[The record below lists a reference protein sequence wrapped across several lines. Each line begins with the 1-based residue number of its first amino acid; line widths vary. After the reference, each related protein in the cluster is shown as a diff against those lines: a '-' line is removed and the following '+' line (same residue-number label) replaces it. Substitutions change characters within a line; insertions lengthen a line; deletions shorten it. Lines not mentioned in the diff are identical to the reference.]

1 MGANLVSF
9 ISNWGEGG
17 SWIRVTEFTDV
28 VILVKTSV
36 MWVNSQKSAFFIS
49 LFKKI
54 SSHFIKNQLYAFL
67 CSTPRC
73 GKLYNTD
80 SRKSLQFDYLVFV
93 YKWLNA
99 LIKTSNILLY
109 NKICTNSTNT
119 STLKLLISFFNIST
133 VGKNPKEARYN
144 REDLA

>member
-1 MGANLVSF
+1 MPFYAQPRDVANC
-9 ISNWGEGG
+9 
-17 SWIRVTEFTDV
+17 T
-28 VILVKTSV
+28 
-36 MWVNSQKSAFFIS
+36 
-49 LFKKI
+49 
-54 SSHFIKNQLYAFL
+54 
-67 CSTPRC
+67 
-73 GKLYNTD
+73 TD
-80 SRKSLQFDYLVFV
+80 SRKSLQFDYLVFE